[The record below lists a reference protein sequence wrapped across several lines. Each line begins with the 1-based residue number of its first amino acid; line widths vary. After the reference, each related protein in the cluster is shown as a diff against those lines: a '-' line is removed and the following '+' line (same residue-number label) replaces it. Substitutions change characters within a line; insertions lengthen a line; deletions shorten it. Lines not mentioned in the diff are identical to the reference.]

1 MRVLAV
7 CATNFERARI
17 ALPEKVQ
24 TLLCGVGPVEAA
36 ARTAAALVGERY
48 DLVLNIGIAGAFE
61 GRAAVG
67 ESCVVAA
74 DFVELDRENGEAL
87 RLPPGD
93 RLYSRAQSDPSLVE
107 MLAENGIPQRT
118 GVTVSRVTTA
128 ASTCERLSAL
138 GAEIESMEGF
148 AVLRAAELAHVRA
161 LELRGISN
169 LVGPRASETWNV
181 AAAFAA
187 LADATHRLFAS
198 VEPT

>member
-7 CATNFERARI
+7 CATTFERARI

-48 DLVLNIGIAGAFE
+48 DFVLNIGIAGAFE
-61 GRAAVG
+61 GRATIG

-74 DFVELDRENGEAL
+74 DFIELDRENGEAL

-93 RLYSRAQSDPSLVE
+93 RLYPRTQSDPSLVE
-107 MLAENGIPQRT
+107 MLAASGIRQRT

-128 ASTCERLSAL
+128 SSTCERLSAL

>member
-1 MRVLAV
+1 MRILAV

-107 MLAENGIPQRT
+107 MLAESGIPQRT

>member
-17 ALPEKVQ
+17 SLPESVQ

-36 ARTAAALVGERY
+36 ARTATALAGERY

-61 GRAAVG
+61 GRSAIG
-67 ESCVVAA
+67 ESCVVTE
-74 DFVELDRENGEAL
+74 DFIELDRENGESL

-93 RLYSRAQSDPSLVE
+93 RLYPRAQSDPSLVE
-107 MLAENGIPQRT
+107 MLAASGMPQRT
-118 GVTVSRVTTA
+118 GVTVARVTTE
-128 ASTCERLSAL
+128 ASTCDRLSAL

-148 AVLRAAELAHVRA
+148 SVLRAAQIARVRA
-161 LELRGISN
+161 VELRGISN
-169 LVGPRASETWNV
+169 LVGPRAAERWKLD
-181 AAAFAA
+181 AAFIA
-187 LADATHRLFAS
+187 LADAMHRLFAA